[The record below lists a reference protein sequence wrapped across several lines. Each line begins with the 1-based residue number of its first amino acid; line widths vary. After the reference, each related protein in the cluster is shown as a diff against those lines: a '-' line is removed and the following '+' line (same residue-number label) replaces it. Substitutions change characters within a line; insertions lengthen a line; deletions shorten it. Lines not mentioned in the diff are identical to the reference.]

1 MQCKC
6 FLPVAM
12 LEPSIEQGAHVLGSV
27 LWEVENCNL
36 SCGWPV
42 VLYRILALCTP
53 ALPPEANTI
62 AFCLSLH
69 AAAVMLQLS
78 SLAMMLL
85 LLAEAPLSHLCMNF
99 VVTSAEC

>member
-1 MQCKC
+1 
-6 FLPVAM
+6 M
-12 LEPSIEQGAHVLGSV
+12 LELPIEQGAHVLGSV
-27 LWEVENCNL
+27 LWEVENCDL

-53 ALPPEANTI
+53 ALPPEANNTI
-62 AFCLSLH
+62 APCLSLSRR

-85 LLAEAPLSHLCMNF
+85 LLLAEAPLPHLCMNC